1 MFLHEIRA
9 AINAE
14 FANAPR
20 PYSNDAELVAG
31 IMELVADGSVTTL
44 GPTYL
49 FNKT

>member
-9 AINAE
+9 ALDAE
-14 FANAPR
+14 FGTTPR
-20 PYSNDAELVAG
+20 PYNHDGEVLAG
-31 IMELVADGSVTTL
+31 IMELVSDGQVATL

>member
-20 PYSNDAELVAG
+20 PSSNDADLVAG